1 MRVRFHACRTR
12 RCVICSMRS
21 RTLRRASPPVENTGK
36 LWNAFE
42 AIKAVRYGPEWRT
55 NIREPKNHSTTSQ
68 RADSQRCHGS
78 FPTILTPITRRST
91 IPVRRGSR
99 ASSMRSARA
108 RIGTRLPSSS
118 SGTTGAAST
127 ITCKPPFFDHWGGL
141 GFRVP
146 LIVISPYARETHPGT
161 PGYIS
166 HTRYEFGSILKFIE
180 NARGLGSLGTSR
192 RRANSIVD
200 CFDFTRAPR
209 PFTKIKAPY
218 SREYFL
224 HQPYSHQPVDSE

>member
-1 MRVRFHACRTR
+1 MSYA
-12 RCVICSMRS
+12 
-21 RTLRRASPPVENTGK
+21 TLRDLLDAKSDSWAYYSPPVENTGK

-55 NIREPKNHSTTSQ
+55 NIREPNAFFNDVTK
-68 RADSQRCHGS
+68 G
-78 FPTILTPITRRST
+78 
-91 IPVRRGSR
+91 
-99 ASSMRSARA
+99 
-108 RIGTRLPSSS
+108 RLPTVSWIVPDNPDSDHPTVHDTGPS
-118 SGTTGAAST
+118 WVASIVNAVGESPYWDTTAVIVVWDDWGGFYDHV
-127 ITCKPPFFDHWGGL
+127 KPPFFDHWGGL

-180 NARGLGSLGTSR
+180 NARGLGSLGTTD